1 MSRSLIKSAMIVG
14 VFLLCVG
21 SSISIGMSETFRK
34 PQKIFTKT
42 MGEYISSQNQV
53 ISQNSSFVIGPY
65 TQQSQKNSIIVSW
78 ETKTPT
84 TQNEVRWGLTI
95 DLGNITVEKN
105 LLAHTFHSVIVE
117 GLAASTQ
124 YYYTVVSDEIE
135 STTFTFCTSFQQ
147 ADEIQFVV
155 YGDDRGG
162 WDNWVSTKIV
172 AHAIEAL
179 HPPFVI
185 STGDLVDDGINPDNW
200 VDFFAA
206 SPFVHNSTLYPVL
219 GNHEHYT
226 SWYFTYFSLP
236 GHERWYSFDN
246 GPVHFIGLD
255 SNLRNAYRLV
265 QLVWLVH
272 DLQTNSQ
279 PFTIVFFHHPL
290 YSSGNHGNTT
300 LLRLIWKPIFEHFG
314 VDIVFNGHDHNYERG
329 VVNDIT
335 YIVTGGG
342 GAPLYDV
349 GHSSWTVYSEKT
361 YHYCLLNVNPELL
374 AFQAIKPD
382 GTVIDSFTIPL

>member
-1 MSRSLIKSAMIVG
+1 MSHSLIKSGMIVG
-14 VFLLCVG
+14 VILLCVG
-21 SSISIGMSETFRK
+21 TSIVIGMSDTFRQS
-34 PQKIFTKT
+34 QKVVPEKI
-42 MGEYISSQNQV
+42 GEQILSKDQFIY
-53 ISQNSSFVIGPY
+53 QNSSFVIDPY

-84 TQNEVRWGLTI
+84 TRNEVQWGLTM

-105 LLAHTFHSVIVE
+105 LLACIFHTVIVE
-117 GLAASTQ
+117 GLTASTQ
-124 YYYTVVSDEIE
+124 YYYKIVSDEIE
-135 STTFTFCTSFQQ
+135 SATFTFCTSFQKD
-147 ADEIQFVV
+147 DEIQFVV
-155 YGDDRGG
+155 YGDSRGG

-172 AHAIEAL
+172 ARAIETI

-185 STGDLVDDGINPDNW
+185 STGDLVDGGINPDNW
-200 VDFFAA
+200 VDFFTA
-206 SPFVHNSTLYPVL
+206 SSFIHNSTLYPVL
-219 GNHEHYT
+219 GNHEQY
-226 SWYFTYFSLP
+226 SKSYFAYFSLP

-255 SNLRNAYRLV
+255 SNLRNAFRLV

-272 DLQTNSQ
+272 DLRTNSQ

-290 YSSGNHGNTT
+290 YSSGNHGNAT
-300 LLRLIWKPIFEHFG
+300 LLRMIWKPIFEHFG
-314 VDIVFNGHDHNYERG
+314 VDIVFNGHDHDYERS
-329 VVNDIT
+329 VVNGIT

-361 YHYCLLNVNPELL
+361 YHYCLLSVNAELL
-374 AFQAIKPD
+374 TLQAIKPD
-382 GTVIDSFTIPL
+382 GTVFDSFTIPP

>member
-1 MSRSLIKSAMIVG
+1 MIQSLIKSGMIVG
-14 VFLLCVG
+14 VILLCVG
-21 SSISIGMSETFRK
+21 SSIAIGMNEMFRQ
-34 PQKIFTKT
+34 PQKIVPEKI
-42 MGEYISSQNQV
+42 GEPILSQNQLLY
-53 ISQNSSFVIGPY
+53 QNSSFVIGPY

-78 ETKTPT
+78 KTKTPT
-84 TQNEVRWGLTI
+84 TRNEVQWGLTTY
-95 DLGNITVEKN
+95 LGNITVEKN
-105 LLAHTFHSVIVE
+105 LFSNTFHTVIIE
-117 GLAASTQ
+117 GLTASTQ
-124 YYYTVVSDEIE
+124 YYYAVVSDGIE
-135 STTFTFCTSFQQ
+135 SATFTFCTSFQQ
-147 ADEIQFVV
+147 DDEIQFVV

-172 AHAIEAL
+172 AQAIEAL

-185 STGDLVDDGINPDNW
+185 STGDLVDDGIIPDNW